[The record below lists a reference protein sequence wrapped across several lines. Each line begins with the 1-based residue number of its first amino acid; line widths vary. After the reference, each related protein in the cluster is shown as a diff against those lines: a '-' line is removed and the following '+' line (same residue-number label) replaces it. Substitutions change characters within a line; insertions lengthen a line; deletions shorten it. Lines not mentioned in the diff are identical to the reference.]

1 MKRARTVESI
11 AMLNLPKGSIKQTF
25 GLNTQEIKAELR
37 KEINLLELWIKTIEK
52 GGWDTHLV
60 EPMKERLAKLK
71 ILFWKRPR
79 VLESIAMETLPKR
92 GSFYTHK
99 QDKDITAIANYYE
112 KKVKTERMFVLNPQ
126 SGKANRVVKV
136 TMLK

>member
-11 AMLNLPKGSIKQTF
+11 AMLNLPKGK
-25 GLNTQEIKAELR
+25 
-37 KEINLLELWIKTIEK
+37 
-52 GGWDTHLV
+52 
-60 EPMKERLAKLK
+60 
-71 ILFWKRPR
+71 
-79 VLESIAMETLPKR
+79 
-92 GSFYTHK
+92 SFYTHK